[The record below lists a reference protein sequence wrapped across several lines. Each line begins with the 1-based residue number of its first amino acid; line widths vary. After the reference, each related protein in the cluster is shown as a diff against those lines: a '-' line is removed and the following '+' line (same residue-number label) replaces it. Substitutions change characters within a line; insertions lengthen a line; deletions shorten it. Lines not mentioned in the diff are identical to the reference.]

1 LLDLRR
7 SVAALTIGSYQSL
20 DQENDACFVYQRQ
33 HEGAGYLVAL
43 NFSAQEQVVRLA
55 ENRQGRVL
63 VSTHLD
69 REDVVQLS
77 EIRLRGNEGLLIQRE
92 G

>member
-1 LLDLRR
+1 
-7 SVAALTIGSYQSL
+7 
-20 DQENDACFVYQRQ
+20 
-33 HEGAGYLVAL
+33 VAL

-55 ENRQGRVL
+55 ENGQGRIL
-63 VSTHLD
+63 ISTHLD
-69 REDVVQLS
+69 REDAVQLS

>member
-1 LLDLRR
+1 
-7 SVAALTIGSYQSL
+7 
-20 DQENDACFVYQRQ
+20 
-33 HEGAGYLVAL
+33 
-43 NFSAQEQVVRLA
+43 VVRLA